1 MNYFCSICQNNIDKT
16 KIKTL
21 SCDHSFCK
29 LCIDTWKNKNNNSCP
44 NCRTHIIHQHRYNL
58 RNRNLRSH
66 DSNNSINTP
75 LHNDRFN
82 DFINVYLEFNENTR
96 QTRMNSKYLRNILV
110 TQEIKSKLK
119 ELAIANSNTYP
130 IHEKL
135 NIINH
140 IVLILKH
147 NNWIYTEHDRNK
159 AIIQNRFKFIKT
171 HSSCHVK
178 QKVDEWYYQLFHTQI
193 N

>member
-1 MNYFCSICQNNIDKT
+1 MKEFENM
-16 KIKTL
+16 
-21 SCDHSFCK
+21 
-29 LCIDTWKNKNNNSCP
+29 
-44 NCRTHIIHQHRYNL
+44 L
-58 RNRNLRSH
+58 RL
-66 DSNNSINTP
+66 
-75 LHNDRFN
+75 LKKA
-82 DFINVYLEFNENTR
+82 NENTR